1 MIEPT
6 EFLSRRQQ
14 LLSAMQANSICL
26 VPAAGRVTRSRDTEY
41 PFRQDSYFQYLCG
54 FPEPEAWLLLSNS
67 ERYADG
73 LSVLFCLEKDPSA
86 EIWQG
91 RRFGPKKAKL
101 TFQLDMAFT
110 LEDFEE
116 KLLELVDGHE
126 SLYFAKGDIDQAD
139 GQIFALLEELR
150 AAPKQ
155 SKQAPKNIVDLRP
168 ILDEMRL
175 FKSEAEVQVMR
186 EAARISTTAHKRAM
200 QAAQAGR
207 YEYQLEAEIHHQFAI
222 DGAKHPAYGTIV
234 GSGDNGCILHYTEN
248 SDELYDGD
256 LVLIDAG
263 CELQGYAADITRT
276 FPVSGSFSPE
286 QKQVYQIVL
295 DAQLAAFEMIKPS
308 NTMKDAADKA
318 IEVITLGLIELGIL
332 QGELAENIKQQ
343 GYREFYMHGL
353 SHWLGMDVHDVG
365 NYKIDGQDRPFEPG
379 MVLTVE
385 PGIYINPDADVDK
398 RWQGIGIRIEDNLL
412 ITETGYENLTQ
423 AAPKTIQ
430 EIEALMSGQSLS
442 SMAEA

>member
-86 EIWQG
+86 EIWHG

-126 SLYFAKGDIDQAD
+126 SLYFAQGHMDQAD